1 MKFVPLSTKAL
12 KEYMMSH
19 DILTDLGQRV
29 TVDGAIGDF
38 TVEASGTRIG

>member
-12 KEYMMSH
+12 KEYMMYH

-29 TVDGAIGDF
+29 TVDGAVSDF